1 MDTDFFQFLS
11 DPTDVQ
17 KRYAPDD
24 TVFGDPMTR

>member
-1 MDTDFFQFLS
+1 MDTYFFGS
-11 DPTDVQ
+11 SSIPTDVQ